1 MANHHPPPPV
11 FLPENSHRQR
21 KLVGYSHEVVA
32 KSRTWLKRLSTFS
45 TSVKDS
51 FFSSRIDKSQEW
63 TVSGFGVVYGLKSN
77 FPLLFYTLLNM
88 DLKTAHCHPMP
99 WLRMFLFN
107 PGSSSYLEAG
117 HTLLSLSFQCTDERS
132 QRATISLEVQG
143 ANSNRV

>member
-11 FLPENSHRQR
+11 FLPEKSPGQR

-32 KSRTWLKRLSTFS
+32 KSRTWLKRLSTFN

-51 FFSSRIDKSQEW
+51 FFSPILIKTKNGLW
-63 TVSGFGVVYGLKSN
+63 MGFGLYMDLKATFLCYSIM
-77 FPLLFYTLLNM
+77 LNM

-117 HTLLSLSFQCTDERS
+117 HTFLSLSFQYTDERS